1 MERKNIVK
9 ISNFN
14 IDILFELISRVT
26 EIDVRRLGR
35 HLMRQV
41 DYRLFDFELNT
52 DDEKEEPVKYFMC
65 PDKEVLVL
73 KTKQWVGTLYRETGT
88 LTMLKNEN
96 ETKINEVY
104 YYIKLFFL
112 LNVFLNKNAGFFKRK
127 VIKGNVVYS
136 FVEPKKKKGSKQNES
151 ER

>member
-9 ISNFN
+9 VSRFN
-14 IDILFELISRVT
+14 IAMLFELISRVT
-26 EIDVRRLGR
+26 EIDVRRLGK

-52 DDEKEEPVKYFMC
+52 DDENEEPVKYFMC

-73 KTKQWVGTLYRETGT
+73 KTKQWVGTLYREDGT
-88 LTMLKNEN
+88 LTLLKNEN
-96 ETKINEVY
+96 ETKINKVY

-112 LNVFLNKNAGFFKRK
+112 LNLFLNKNAGFFKRK

-136 FVEPKKKKGSKQNES
+136 FIEPKKKKGTKQNE
-151 ER
+151 R